1 MRIKWATLPDGRRR
15 AKAEH
20 ADLVELAAR
29 LGRSIEEVR
38 DEVRRAL
45 AADGGAP

>member
-1 MRIKWATLPDGRRR
+1 VATLPDGHRR

-20 ADLVELAAR
+20 ADLEALAGR
-29 LGRSIEEVR
+29 LECSIEEVR

-45 AADGGAP
+45 ASGGEAP